1 MPQGPVLS
9 AGAWVVAAVV
19 GAVPVIA
26 WAPLLTLR
34 PRGVPDSDQVP
45 VPVTGVVAAVVS
57 KIARVV
63 AAIVSQIARV
73 EATAAHVTGVK
84 ATVSAVSPRIESGA
98 KVPGDG
104 GVLGEVVVAVAG
116 GAGEAA
122 LVAE

>member
-45 VPVTGVVAAVVS
+45 VPIPGVIAAV
-57 KIARVV
+57 
-63 AAIVSQIARV
+63 VSQIARV

-84 ATVSAVSPRIESGA
+84 ATVSSVSPRIESGA

-104 GVLGEVVVAVAG
+104 GVLREVVVTVAG